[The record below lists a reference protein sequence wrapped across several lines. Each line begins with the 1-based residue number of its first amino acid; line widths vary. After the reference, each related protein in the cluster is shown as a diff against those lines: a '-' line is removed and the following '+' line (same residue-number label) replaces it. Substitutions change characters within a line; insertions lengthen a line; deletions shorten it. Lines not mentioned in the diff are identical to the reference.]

1 MFKVETL
8 EISGFRSALEALRL
22 PYDLEPRSE
31 LSAHCALIPAEDLPD
46 KLDST
51 IYDSSF
57 ISTSVL
63 NINKKDVSLLQA
75 LVKRGDEHAKVLRG
89 VIVYTKITA
98 PIYWWWDLETYR
110 IGHERLMS
118 GSTMNKECKGLTG
131 EALQKAKGEI
141 SFGREIT
148 KVDYFSYQALRR
160 IYFQRKSHRLPEFH
174 QFCEW
179 IKSLPYSKEL
189 ITIE

>member
-1 MFKVETL
+1 MKIETL

-31 LSAHCALIPAEDLPD
+31 LSAHCALIPAEYLPD

-57 ISTSVL
+57 LSTSVL
-63 NINKKDVSLLQA
+63 NINKKDITLLST

>member
-1 MFKVETL
+1 MKIKTL

-189 ITIE
+189 IIVE